1 VSIKN
6 LFILIIACSI
16 LATAISLFKAQPVVN
31 DSVEY
36 QNLANNL
43 ISNNLYFSGNAQTDV
58 DYRLFSKRTPGY
70 ALFLAFQKNQIALL
84 IAQVL
89 CYLLLVILGLKLLQ
103 QFSKT
108 QFSKKMYLAIVL
120 FSPVLLFHSQLKLSD
135 LLLSIIVLISLTIW
149 FENRV
154 QVKNK
159 WRLIFVFWSI
169 GLLVKPVLLPSLIL
183 LPFVA
188 LYLFIKSRIFTKLVI
203 LPIAIWASICY
214 VNYTTTSVFEYSSI
228 STINLA
234 HYNAKLTIAS
244 KYGNDSAQ
252 HFTDSK
258 IYLIPTLP
266 QTYRAYL
273 SNLNTAAKDAIL
285 QNFPTYLKIQTMG
298 MAKML
303 LDPGRWEL
311 YTYFNQNT
319 ADGSL
324 TELLYAR
331 KWTELNAKMQSNKA
345 LFYSFILLLIINLI
359 KVLGIAFSFLR
370 PTKQWFVLAAISAY
384 FLAITGPIGAARFM
398 LPATILSIVLS
409 VYGWTLFL
417 NFFQK
422 RSKS

>member
-1 VSIKN
+1 MSIKN

-16 LATAISLFKAQPVVN
+16 LAIAISLTKAQPVVN
-31 DSVEY
+31 DSLEY

-84 IAQVL
+84 IAQVF
-89 CYLLLVILGLKLLQ
+89 CYLLLVLLGLKLLS
-103 QFSKT
+103 QFTPT
-108 QFSKKMYLAIVL
+108 QLSKKLYLVFVL
-120 FSPVLLFHSQLKLSD
+120 FSPVLLLHSQLKLSD
-135 LLLSIIVLISLTIW
+135 LLLSIIILISLTIW

-159 WRLIFVFWSI
+159 WRMIFVFWAI
-169 GLLVKPVLLPSLIL
+169 GLLIKPVILPSLIL

-214 VNYTTTSVFEYSSI
+214 LNYTTTSVFEYSSI

-266 QTYRAYL
+266 QTYSAYL
-273 SNLNTAAKDAIL
+273 SNLNNAAKEAIL
-285 QNFPTYLKIQTMG
+285 QNFPTYVKIQTIG

-331 KWTELNAKMQSNKA
+331 NWTELNAKMQSNKA
-345 LFYSFILLLIINLI
+345 LFYTFVLLLIINLL
-359 KVLGIAFSFLR
+359 KVLGIAFSCLR

-409 VYGWTLFL
+409 VYGWNLLL

>member
-16 LATAISLFKAQPVVN
+16 LAIAISLTKAEPVVN

-36 QNLANNL
+36 QNLADNL
-43 ISNNLYFSGNAQTDV
+43 TLNNLYFSGNAKTDV

-70 ALFLAFQKNQIALL
+70 AIFLAFQKNKVSLL

-89 CYLLLVILGLKLLQ
+89 CYLLLVILGLKLLPE
-103 QFSKT
+103 FTKT
-108 QFSKKMYLAIVL
+108 QFSKKMYLVFVL
-120 FSPVLLFHSQLKLSD
+120 FTPVLLFHSQLKLSD
-135 LLLSIIVLISLTIW
+135 LLLSIITLICITIW

-159 WRLIFVFWSI
+159 WRMIFVFWAI
-169 GLLVKPVLLPSLIL
+169 GLLVKPVLLPSLLL
-183 LPFVA
+183 LPFIA
-188 LYLFIKSRIFTKLVI
+188 LYLLFKSKTFTKLLV
-203 LPIAIWASICY
+203 LPVVVWASVCFI
-214 VNYTTTSVFEYSSI
+214 NFNNTSVFEYSSI

-266 QTYRAYL
+266 QTYRTYL

-303 LDPGRWEL
+303 VDPGRWEL

-331 KWTELNAKMQSNKA
+331 NWTELNAKMQSNKA
-345 LFYSFILLLIINLI
+345 LFYTFVLLLIINLL

-370 PTKQWFVLAAISAY
+370 PTKQWFVLATISAY

-409 VYGWTLFL
+409 VYGWNLLL